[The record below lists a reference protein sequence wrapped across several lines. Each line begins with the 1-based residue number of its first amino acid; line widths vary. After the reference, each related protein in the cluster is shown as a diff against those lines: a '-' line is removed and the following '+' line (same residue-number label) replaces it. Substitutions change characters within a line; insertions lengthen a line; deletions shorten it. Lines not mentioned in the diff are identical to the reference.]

1 MKELLQVINSIES
14 IIKAITGSTGTISE
28 NISNLS
34 ATSEEIAAASTEG
47 QQMAEGAVTEMKKA
61 KEVIDATYMLA
72 QDLKNYADKQIIKMK
87 KQSKNFMPIRR
98 RRTNFWAVLL
108 SFMAEIRRS
117 CINTA
122 IFAISSCCTQNV
134 AYL

>member
-72 QDLKNYADKQIIKMK
+72 QDLKNYAD
-87 KQSKNFMPIRR
+87 
-98 RRTNFWAVLL
+98 
-108 SFMAEIRRS
+108 
-117 CINTA
+117 
-122 IFAISSCCTQNV
+122 
-134 AYL
+134 